1 MDPAPDAYGEHI
13 ADVYDLVAPTYAY
26 LDADVEAARLA
37 ELAGE
42 GPVLELG
49 IGTGRVAVPL
59 AKRGPAVYGIDSS
72 QAMLQ
77 RLRAKPEGAE
87 IVTAH
92 GDMADV
98 DIAPGVTFTLAF
110 AAFHTFFCL
119 IRQSDQIRCFANV
132 AARLAPGGRFVIDA
146 FVPELGSFVGG
157 QRVRVAGLTEDC
169 LSLAATL
176 HDPLEQRIRT
186 QCVFVLADGR
196 IRMAPWNVRY
206 AWPSELDL
214 MARLAGLELEH
225 QWEDFKGTPL
235 TASSTRRVGVYRK
248 PEAPR

>member
-13 ADVYDLVAPTYAY
+13 ADVYDLVAPNYAY

-92 GDMADV
+92 GD
-98 DIAPGVTFTLAF
+98 
-110 AAFHTFFCL
+110 
-119 IRQSDQIRCFANV
+119 
-132 AARLAPGGRFVIDA
+132 
-146 FVPELGSFVGG
+146 
-157 QRVRVAGLTEDC
+157 
-169 LSLAATL
+169 
-176 HDPLEQRIRT
+176 
-186 QCVFVLADGR
+186 
-196 IRMAPWNVRY
+196 
-206 AWPSELDL
+206 WPTWTSPQ
-214 MARLAGLELEH
+214 A
-225 QWEDFKGTPL
+225 
-235 TASSTRRVGVYRK
+235 
-248 PEAPR
+248 